1 MNDVQLEARL
11 KRILAATQLAAKP
24 VLTVQEAATFT
35 GRTVQS
41 LYSLTKTRG
50 IPHYKQGRVLY
61 FKKTELEAWML
72 AHPVATLESINARA
86 ATYVATH

>member
-1 MNDVQLEARL
+1 MNDVQLESKL
-11 KRILAATQLAAKP
+11 DRILAAAQLAAKP

-35 GRTVQS
+35 GRAVQG
-41 LYSLTKTRG
+41 LYDLVKKRR
-50 IPHYKQGRVLY
+50 IPHYKQGNVLY